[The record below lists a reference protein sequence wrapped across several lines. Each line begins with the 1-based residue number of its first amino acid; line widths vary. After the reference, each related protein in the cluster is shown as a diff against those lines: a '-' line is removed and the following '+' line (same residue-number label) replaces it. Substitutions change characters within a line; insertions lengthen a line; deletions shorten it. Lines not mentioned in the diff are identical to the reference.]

1 MMLQHVD
8 DRSDHSSSQ
17 LTAIT
22 RSETL
27 ERAFNGPF
35 EQGAMGKFTED
46 ALHEEESRHYGE
58 ANVRQEVMVG
68 KRSPRGSRRPHM
80 AREIQG
86 SYPNQI
92 LCLSHTVLFWCSVDK
107 L

>member
-1 MMLQHVD
+1 MSDLIAEWCCLLRGIMMLQHVD

-35 EQGAMGKFTED
+35 EQRAMGKFTED

-68 KRSPRGSRRPHM
+68 KRSPRGLPSTPHGK
-80 AREIQG
+80 RDSGLI
-86 SYPNQI
+86 P
-92 LCLSHTVLFWCSVDK
+92 
-107 L
+107 

>member
-27 ERAFNGPF
+27 ERAFNGRF

-58 ANVRQEVMVG
+58 ANVRQEVKYGREEKPEGRPVDPPWQERFRAHTLI
-68 KRSPRGSRRPHM
+68 RSSAYR
-80 AREIQG
+80 IQYSSG
-86 SYPNQI
+86 AP
-92 LCLSHTVLFWCSVDK
+92 
-107 L
+107 